1 MQGSEPS
8 TLIVPTTI
16 ESSSHAWS
24 DGAAI
29 PLLGLVGVCLVA
41 YLVFVHR
48 RRRRVDPRELAFRK
62 MSHKLGLSRRQ
73 INAIRQRAIMMGL
86 SSPIG
91 ILVSEDLTL
100 TAIEDAAR

>member
-1 MQGSEPS
+1 MQGAEPS

-24 DGAAI
+24 DGVAI
-29 PLLGLVGVCLVA
+29 PLLVLSGVCFIA
-41 YLVFVHR
+41 YLVLVHR
-48 RRRRVDPRELAFRK
+48 WRRRVDPRELAFRK

-73 INAIRQRAIMMGL
+73 VSRIRKQAMMMGL

-91 ILVSEDLTL
+91 ILVSEELTL
-100 TAIEDAAR
+100 KVIEDAAR